1 MEVIAYLGV
10 AMGLAWVSGI
20 NLYATVA
27 VLGILGA
34 TGQMTLP
41 PELSTLTNEGVITV
55 AALMYAVEFFAD
67 KTPGVDMG
75 WDAVHTFIRIP
86 AGAILAAMAVAPVSD
101 EAQMIAFL
109 LGGAVA
115 TTSHATKALSRVA
128 INTSPEPFSNWTASV
143 VEDFTVLGAL
153 WVMFNHPYIM
163 LGFVLAFSL
172 FALWLTPRLFLALKS
187 IFEKLFAFLNL
198 NKQTP
203 PSLPKV

>member
-1 MEVIAYLGV
+1 MEAIAYLGV

-27 VLGILGA
+27 VIGILGS

-41 PELSTLTNEGVITV
+41 PELSPLANDGVIAV

-75 WDAVHTFIRIP
+75 WDAIHTFIRIP
-86 AGAILAAMAVAPVSD
+86 AGAILAAMAVAPVSE
-101 EAQMIAFL
+101 EAQMVAFL

-115 TTSHATKALSRVA
+115 TASHATKALSRVA
-128 INTSPEPFSNWTASV
+128 INTSPEPFSNWTASIA
-143 VEDFTVLGAL
+143 EDFTVLGAL

-163 LGFVLAFSL
+163 LGLVLAFSL

-187 IFEKLFAFLNL
+187 IFEKLFAFLNP
-198 NKQTP
+198 NKQAP
-203 PSLPKV
+203 PSLPKA